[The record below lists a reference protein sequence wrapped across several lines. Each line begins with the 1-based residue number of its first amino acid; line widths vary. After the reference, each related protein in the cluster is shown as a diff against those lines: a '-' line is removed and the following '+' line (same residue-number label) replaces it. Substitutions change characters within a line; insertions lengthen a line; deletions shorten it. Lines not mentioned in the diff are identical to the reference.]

1 MLLLRKCP
9 GITVA
14 ELSVEL
20 CISGMGVRRHLEALA
35 SVGLAE
41 RGACEERHGVGRP
54 PTGWRLTARGM
65 ELLPRRYDTFA
76 IQLLDDLSEHV
87 GNDAIAAALRR
98 RTDMLVA
105 QYAGEMSGATTLEE
119 RVVVLAR
126 IRDEA
131 GYVAECHD
139 DGATMVLTENN
150 CAVHRVAERY
160 PSVCAMEL
168 ALFREV
174 LGPEVEVTRVAH
186 TMSGDAVCAYR
197 IRARAEH
204 AEKED
209 ANKECAN
216 KEGANKKGAARRVAV
231 PSSAELVAAAR
242 QVAEALAPVAE
253 ATDQADAVPRQHLRL
268 LARAG
273 LNDLIDV
280 PPSAVREIYE
290 DLAGACGVTFFV
302 WVQHHAPV
310 RLLAS
315 SSNTGLQQRTLS
327 ELRSGQQLA
336 GIAFAYLRRMGPP
349 AVAARR
355 VRGGILVDGDAPW
368 VTSWGLADVFAVAA
382 RLDGDVVFFLLP
394 GRATPSVRPSPPLAL
409 AAMNA
414 SCTVRLSFDGLFVPD
429 DDVISVT
436 PLEQWRLTD
445 RLATAK
451 PHPAVFGVIRTCCR
465 LLGAPARRWT
475 RSASSA
481 ARWPTPWPTTP
492 APTTPTWPGWWRP
505 GRGAT
510 RSRCGRP
517 ERWWRRP
524 AAGPCSAPTPRSG
537 SCGRPRSSPSRPRA
551 RSCEPPPWTGF
562 RPRRRRGADR
572 PGVGRPTRRRR
583 RRRRRT
589 SGRRRRL
596 GPCSSGPRPRGRA
609 GTGTRTTTP
618 PIPSGTAPRPG
629 RQAAVGRHVPR
640 HRAGG

>member
-139 DGATMVLTENN
+139 DDATMVLTENN

-197 IRARAEH
+197 IRARTEH

-209 ANKECAN
+209 ANKEGAN
-216 KEGANKKGAARRVAV
+216 KEGASEEGANK
-231 PSSAELVAAAR
+231 E
-242 QVAEALAPVAE
+242 
-253 ATDQADAVPRQHLRL
+253 
-268 LARAG
+268 
-273 LNDLIDV
+273 
-280 PPSAVREIYE
+280 
-290 DLAGACGVTFFV
+290 
-302 WVQHHAPV
+302 
-310 RLLAS
+310 
-315 SSNTGLQQRTLS
+315 
-327 ELRSGQQLA
+327 
-336 GIAFAYLRRMGPP
+336 
-349 AVAARR
+349 
-355 VRGGILVDGDAPW
+355 GG
-368 VTSWGLADVFAVAA
+368 
-382 RLDGDVVFFLLP
+382 
-394 GRATPSVRPSPPLAL
+394 SP
-409 AAMNA
+409 
-414 SCTVRLSFDGLFVPD
+414 
-429 DDVISVT
+429 
-436 PLEQWRLTD
+436 
-445 RLATAK
+445 
-451 PHPAVFGVIRTCCR
+451 
-465 LLGAPARRWT
+465 
-475 RSASSA
+475 
-481 ARWPTPWPTTP
+481 
-492 APTTPTWPGWWRP
+492 
-505 GRGAT
+505 
-510 RSRCGRP
+510 
-517 ERWWRRP
+517 
-524 AAGPCSAPTPRSG
+524 
-537 SCGRPRSSPSRPRA
+537 
-551 RSCEPPPWTGF
+551 
-562 RPRRRRGADR
+562 
-572 PGVGRPTRRRR
+572 
-583 RRRRRT
+583 
-589 SGRRRRL
+589 
-596 GPCSSGPRPRGRA
+596 
-609 GTGTRTTTP
+609 
-618 PIPSGTAPRPG
+618 
-629 RQAAVGRHVPR
+629 
-640 HRAGG
+640 